1 MRPDA
6 DADPDAHVDAD
17 ADAEADAVSSTA
29 GSGTCLPPT
38 CARLDRAQ
46 GGPSC
51 HGDRATSAPSKLEG
65 SGSDGG
71 RPQASGPRF
80 MERSAQP
87 DVFPCLD
94 ASLTPSQQLEA
105 LLAVPPSTA
114 SSFPPARRYVE
125 AIRRSAPPAERRIST
140 DEISALPEWR
150 LLNASPVA
158 AAWMAPVSP
167 LVPTEDLPGGLL
179 GSLSALSLD
188 AAFAF
193 DHELRAVAA
202 AEPPPQDP
210 ASPPPWAEDPSEGPP
225 PSPKG
230 DLVDSRSTIVIP
242 VHLDVTTGI
251 VCVALVDLLH
261 EGFPGHWPYVHRGV
275 VRLDTREALWAGIN
289 QPNGRLCASWSCHSD
304 PALHKASSSI
314 LLRAAAP
321 GGDATLLTS
330 YRSVRRPASASVV
343 PQLTPP
349 AGTGALGEAL
359 TSFFQGRLGTYG
371 SAQLP
376 SPVLGGGHAE
386 GETCSEMATSRNVAT
401 FSEPAMRRRLL
412 AVVASSMELR
422 VRHVGAV
429 EGDDGA
435 VPASAEAAAP
445 YRIAPRPGWAPTPP
459 VATGLVFACGAPG
472 CDYTSARRYN
482 LSVHQRM
489 VSQGRRPRPNR

>member
-1 MRPDA
+1 
-6 DADPDAHVDAD
+6 
-17 ADAEADAVSSTA
+17 
-29 GSGTCLPPT
+29 
-38 CARLDRAQ
+38 
-46 GGPSC
+46 
-51 HGDRATSAPSKLEG
+51 
-65 SGSDGG
+65 
-71 RPQASGPRF
+71 
-80 MERSAQP
+80 MERSAQR
-87 DVFPCLD
+87 DEVPCLD
-94 ASLTPSQQLEA
+94 ASLTPAEQLET

-114 SSFPPARRYVE
+114 SSFPPARKYVE
-125 AIRRSAPPAERRIST
+125 AIRRSTPPGERRIST
-140 DEISALPEWR
+140 DELRALPEWR

-167 LVPTEDLPGGLL
+167 LEPTEDVPGGLL
-179 GSLSALSLD
+179 GGLSALSLD

-193 DHELRAVAA
+193 DRELRAVAA
-202 AEPPPQDP
+202 AEPPPLDP
-210 ASPPPWAEDPSEGPP
+210 ASPPPWADDPSEGPP

-230 DLVDSRSTIVIP
+230 DLVDDRSTIVIP
-242 VHLDVTTGI
+242 VHLDVSTGI
-251 VCVALVDLLH
+251 MCVVLVDLLH

-289 QPNGRLCASWSCHSD
+289 QPNGRLCATWSCHSD

-314 LLRAAAP
+314 MLRAGAP
-321 GGDATLLTS
+321 EGDATLLTS
-330 YRSVRRPASASVV
+330 YRSVCRPAIASVV
-343 PQLTPP
+343 PRLTPP

-359 TSFFQGRLGTYG
+359 TSFFQGMLGTYG
-371 SAQLP
+371 CAQLP
-376 SPVLGGGHAE
+376 SPVLGGGRAE
-386 GETCSEMATSRNVAT
+386 GEACSQMATSRNVAT

-412 AVVASSMELR
+412 AVVAGSLELR

-429 EGDDGA
+429 EGGDGA

-489 VSQGRRPRPNR
+489 VSKGHHSRPNLWRSGPSLVDSSRWQASDLVRSARPVSWR